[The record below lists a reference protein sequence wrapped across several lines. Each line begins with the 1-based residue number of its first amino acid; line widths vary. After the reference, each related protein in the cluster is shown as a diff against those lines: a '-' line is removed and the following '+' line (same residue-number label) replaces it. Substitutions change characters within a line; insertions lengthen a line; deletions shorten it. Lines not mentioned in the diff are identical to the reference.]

1 MRRRD
6 FITLLSGAATAWPL
20 VARGQQPTIPVI
32 GFIRNTTRDD
42 SADLLKAMHQ
52 GLRQTGYVEGR
63 NVAVEY
69 RFADNQLD
77 RLPTMADDLV
87 RRQVA
92 VIVTGGDASSLSLI
106 HI

>member
-1 MRRRD
+1 MSNRRA
-6 FITLLSGAATAWPL
+6 FIMLLGAAAWPL
-20 VARGQQPTIPVI
+20 AARAQQPAMPVI
-32 GFIRNTTRDD
+32 GFMRNTTRDD

-52 GLRQTGYVEGR
+52 GLRQTGYVEGT

-77 RLPTMADDLV
+77 RLPTMAADLV

-92 VIVTGGDASSLSLI
+92 VIVTGGDASVSWTS
-106 HI
+106 